1 MQRCFRKGL
10 AQTKKQ
16 IWASQLKSCWRKTSF
31 ENSQLEPRKGS
42 KRKGT
47 TSTTSTNH
55 QFLGFSYSF
64 CMVFFPGF
72 LKNIA
77 KNLLSH
83 KCWCGSKIRSS
94 NHLLDVKQAANVSKI
109 GVPQKRWF
117 IMENPIRIDDLGV
130 PLFLEHPN
138 PSNGM
143 NYQPQVVNAKS
154 LPSMSTKPLH
164 PTTAPFSSIAQCDR
178 LRCRRRMNHQC
189 VGRQMASGSKKKWLR
204 TLQIDPTY
212 SVIYQVLLILLSVPL
227 QHITK
232 SKWIIIILS
241 PV

>member
-1 MQRCFRKGL
+1 MPYACSCKTSVPCRDAFAKAWRKR
-10 AQTKKQ
+10 KKQ

-94 NHLLDVKQAANVSKI
+94 NHLLDVKQAVNVSKI

-130 PLFLEHPN
+130 PLFLE
-138 PSNGM
+138 
-143 NYQPQVVNAKS
+143 
-154 LPSMSTKPLH
+154 T
-164 PTTAPFSSIAQCDR
+164 
-178 LRCRRRMNHQC
+178 
-189 VGRQMASGSKKKWLR
+189 
-204 TLQIDPTY
+204 PTY
-212 SVIYQVLLILLSVPL
+212 IVCIRLFTYSLYHRKHP
-227 QHITK
+227 QHNNPQHWLYLFAIKPSCRSTVK
-232 SKWIIIILS
+232 ANDDDAGCQ
-241 PV
+241 